1 MRFTTNPTI
10 PTTTTAPTTT
20 SKTTATRSRRA
31 TQLSRTLVAFAAA
44 GALLLTA
51 CGGGKDT
58 STDTAAKSPPAAPAA
73 SAGEGDAVAVRKAS
87 TALGDI
93 LVGQDGLALYGF
105 TNDTNGT
112 STCTGTC
119 ADAWPPVLV
128 NADWQVGPG
137 LDSGIFSTVRRE
149 DGSEQLMAGKW
160 PLYYYSG
167 DSVQGDLLGQ
177 GSGDVWFAVGLDATL
192 IKDPAPAP
200 GTGGTPAPAPAAA
213 SSVQVTASPLGE
225 ILTDGDGNT
234 LYGFTNDADGV
245 PTCSGDCA
253 GTWPAHKIEGDP
265 VIGPNLDPATFT
277 LVDATDGGKQLKA
290 GKWPLYRFSGD
301 AKPGDVNGQ
310 GSGGVWFV
318 VAADGKLIK
327 DAPAPADSG
336 GGDGGGSSSDGG
348 DGGY

>member
-1 MRFTTNPTI
+1 MRFTTSTK
-10 PTTTTAPTTT
+10 TTKF
-20 SKTTATRSRRA
+20 SKTVAGLAAATA
-31 TQLSRTLVAFAAA
+31 LVLAACGNGKSDETADTAAQSPPQAPAAA
-44 GALLLTA
+44 G
-51 CGGGKDT
+51 
-58 STDTAAKSPPAAPAA
+58 
-73 SAGEGDAVAVRKAS
+73 EAVAVRSAA
-87 TALGDI
+87 TGLGDI
-93 LVGQDGLALYGF
+93 LVGEAGLTLYGF

-137 LDSGIFSTVRRE
+137 LDSGIFSTIVRD

-200 GTGGTPAPAPAAA
+200 GAGGAPAAA
-213 SSVQVTASPLGE
+213 ANSVQVTASPLGE
-225 ILTDGDGNT
+225 ILTDGAGNT

-253 GTWPAHKIEGDP
+253 GTWPAHLVEGEP
-265 VIGPNLDPATFT
+265 VIGPNLDPAVFT
-277 LVDATDGGKQLKA
+277 LVDGAEGGAQLKA

-301 AKPGDVNGQ
+301 ANPGDVNGQ

-318 VAADGKLIK
+318 VAADGSLIK
-327 DAPAPADSG
+327 DAPGAASADGGDDGDSG
-336 GGDGGGSSSDGG
+336 GG
-348 DGGY
+348 GY